1 MSRRPRQRG
10 STEGSPAAAGKA
22 ASDQT
27 IHDLVRAIQ
36 AGEVS
41 GRALAPEDRQRC
53 VEFLLAEGYSV
64 VEISEVLKVHERTI
78 QRDKLAIRSAN
89 ALQRDES
96 LPGRMAGYLVAEA
109 EHSMSL
115 LGRVAR
121 DRETP
126 AAVKVEI
133 AKARFSIA
141 DGLVERLQSLG
152 YLPTAAREIR
162 ADLTHRVEEPPD
174 MAALEAEF
182 AIVTALVQQSA
193 PGDEAARARLEE
205 LRAAISRTGLAHGI
219 EDLKRSMDVKQECQD
234 GTGPDSAQGAA

>member
-1 MSRRPRQRG
+1 MSRGPRQRG
-10 STEGSPAAAGKA
+10 SSEGPPAAAGQA
-22 ASDQT
+22 TSGQT

-53 VEFLLAEGYSV
+53 VEFMLGEGYSV
-64 VEISEVLKVHERTI
+64 VEISGVLKVHERTI

-96 LPGRMAGYLVAEA
+96 LPGRMAGYLVTVAENVL
-109 EHSMSL
+109 SSL
-115 LGRVAR
+115 ARLAR

-133 AKARFSIA
+133 ARTRFEIL
-141 DGLVERLQSLG
+141 DRLVVRLQSLG
-152 YLPTAAREIR
+152 YLPTAAQEIR

-182 AIVTALVQQSA
+182 TVVTTLVQQSA
-193 PGDEAARARLEE
+193 PQDVAARARLEE
-205 LRAAISRTGLAHGI
+205 LRVAISRTGLAHGI
-219 EDLKRSMDVKQECQD
+219 EDLKQSMDVKQECQD
-234 GTGPDSAQGAA
+234 GPGPDPAQGDP

>member
-1 MSRRPRQRG
+1 MSRGPRQRG
-10 STEGSPAAAGKA
+10 PAEGLSAAAGQA
-22 ASDQT
+22 TSGQT

-78 QRDKLAIRSAN
+78 QRDKLAIRNAN

-133 AKARFSIA
+133 ARTRFGIL
-141 DGLVERLQSLG
+141 DRLVERLQSLG
-152 YLPTAAREIR
+152 YLPTAAQEIR

-182 AIVTALVQQSA
+182 TVVTALVEQLA
-193 PGDEAARARLEE
+193 PGDGAARARLEE
-205 LRAAISRTGLAHGI
+205 LKAAISRTSLAHGI
-219 EDLKRSMDVKQECQD
+219 EDLKQSMDAKQESQD
-234 GTGPDSAQGAA
+234 GPGPDPAQGAA